1 MFGILGLIE
10 SLQEEERLW
19 LFLVFFSFRVIV
31 FDVGIEILSISVE
44 VSDFLGVFYGIQ
56 LLFVL
61 LENEKVF
68 ITEIEDYFRFFYR
81 GMYLDVFRNF
91 YGKYQIMKLLDIMVK
106 YKMNKFYFYLIDDE
120 GWRLE
125 ILGLEEFIEVR
136 I

>member
-1 MFGILGLIE
+1 MII
-10 SLQEEERLW
+10 
-19 LFLVFFSFRVIV
+19 VFFFFYKFFVN
-31 FDVGIEILSISVE
+31 FEILSISFE

-56 LLFVL
+56 SLFVL

-68 ITEIEDYFRFFYR
+68 VIEIEDYFRFFYR

-136 I
+136 V

>member
-1 MFGILGLIE
+1 MII
-10 SLQEEERLW
+10 
-19 LFLVFFSFRVIV
+19 VFFFFYKFFVN
-31 FDVGIEILSISVE
+31 FEIFSISVE

-61 LENEKVF
+61 MENEKVF